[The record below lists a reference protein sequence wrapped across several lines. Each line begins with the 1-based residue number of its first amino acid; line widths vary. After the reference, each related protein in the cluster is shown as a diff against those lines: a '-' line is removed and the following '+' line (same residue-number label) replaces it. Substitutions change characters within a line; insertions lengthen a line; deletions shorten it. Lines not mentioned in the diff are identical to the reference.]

1 MSIERHSAFL
11 MVTVAAS
18 LLAACSA
25 SNVQPDVPAL
35 RTSTSSESRAEIE
48 QTISTAMNGVPVTIA
63 DDALTEESTLLIERS
78 RSRSIERPPEPGR
91 SMERPQHFQ
100 LIVDA
105 RQCFLVHEETGL
117 RWMLP
122 ATECIPE

>member
-1 MSIERHSAFL
+1 MSILRRTAIL
-11 MVTVAAS
+11 KAAITAS
-18 LLAACSA
+18 VLAACSA
-25 SNVQPDVPAL
+25 SGVQPDVPAL
-35 RTSTSSESRAEIE
+35 RTSTSAESRAEIE
-48 QTISTAMNGVPVTIA
+48 QTVSTAMNGVPVTVA
-63 DDALTEESTLLIERS
+63 DDALTAESTLLIERS
-78 RSRSIERPPEPGR
+78 RSRSIERPSEPGR